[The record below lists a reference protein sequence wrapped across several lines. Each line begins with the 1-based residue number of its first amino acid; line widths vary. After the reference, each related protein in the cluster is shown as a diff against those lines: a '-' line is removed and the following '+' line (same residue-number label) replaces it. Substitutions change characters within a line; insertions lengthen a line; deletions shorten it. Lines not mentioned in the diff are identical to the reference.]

1 LKDLALKKAPSAGF
15 SMLLKREK
23 PELTAEAVILR
34 HPKIFDEE
42 VCTAARERLLAAE
55 VKISDVL
62 KME

>member
-1 LKDLALKKAPSAGF
+1 
-15 SMLLKREK
+15 MLLKREK